1 MLSDQSKKLLQ
12 AFEPNKQ
19 YPEDNLPIGGDLFLL
34 EQLVSAG
41 YISEMRLPPEG
52 DPKYPHGIRLYQ
64 ITSAGQEALYQA
76 AGQKREK
83 KNDRAFQ
90 TFLSLFSFG
99 LGLLAEHYVGVLA
112 FFEQAWH
119 WLVSFLG

>member
-19 YPEDNLPIGGDLFLL
+19 YPEDNLPAGGDLFLL
-34 EQLVSAG
+34 EHLVSAG

-52 DPKYPHGIRLYQ
+52 DPEFPHGIRLYQ

-76 AGQKREK
+76 ASQKRDK
-83 KNDRAFQ
+83 KNDRIFQ
-90 TFLSLFSFG
+90 AFLSFFSFC
-99 LGLLAEHYVGVLA
+99 LGLLAEHYVGVFA
-112 FFEQAWH
+112 FFEQTWH
-119 WLVSFLG
+119 WLASFLG